1 MPTIL
6 HLIPTLEGG
15 GSEHQLAML
24 ATEQARRGWNVHL
37 GLRRGGVHEERV
49 RGGNVVVH
57 PLGDLRGIHPLLL
70 ARVNT
75 LVRHIKP
82 DVLQS
87 WIPQMDVVGG
97 LAALFNS
104 VPWVL
109 SERASQEAYEGM
121 GAIVWARRHLARRAK
136 AVVANSGYGAQYWDG
151 TLTSDVAVTTIAN
164 AVDAAAIRGAAPI
177 PCKAPGDDRP
187 TLLFAGRLT
196 HQKAP
201 EVLIQAMKHLSQ
213 RSSLRALLIGDGPMR
228 QELSAS
234 IAAQGL
240 ENSVSILPYQAG
252 WWGMLKTAAALVSP
266 SRFEG
271 QPNVV
276 LEAMAAGCPLVVSDI
291 PTHRAI
297 LDESTAL
304 IVPKDDPA
312 ALADAI
318 VSLLS
323 DRETARRRAER
334 ASQRVAGLTV
344 QAAADAYERVYQRIR
359 TKETR

>member
-1 MPTIL
+1 
-6 HLIPTLEGG
+6 
-15 GSEHQLAML
+15 ML
-24 ATEQARRGWNVHL
+24 AIEQAKRGWNVHL

-75 LVRHIKP
+75 LVRRIKP

-87 WIPQMDVVGG
+87 WLPQMDLVGG

-121 GAIVWARRHLARRAK
+121 GAIVWARRHLARQAK
-136 AVVANSGYGAQYWDG
+136 AVVANSAYGARYWVRM
-151 TLTSDVAVTTIAN
+151 LASDAAVTTIAN
-164 AVDAAAIRGAAPI
+164 AVDVAAICRAAPI
-177 PCKAPGDDRP
+177 PCQAPGDDRP
-187 TLLFAGRLT
+187 TLLFAGRLA

-201 EVLIQAMKHLSQ
+201 EIFMQALNYLLQ
-213 RSSLRALLIGDGPMR
+213 RRDLRALLIGDGPMR

-234 IAAQGL
+234 IAAQRL
-240 ENSVSILPYQAG
+240 ANSVSILPYQAG
-252 WWGMLKTAAALVSP
+252 WWGMLKTASALVSP

-304 IVPKDDPA
+304 LVPKDDPA

-318 VSLLS
+318 ASLLS
-323 DRETARRRAER
+323 DPGIARRRAER
-334 ASQRVAGLTV
+334 ASQRVAGFTV
-344 QAAADAYERVYQRIR
+344 QAAADAYERVYERIR
-359 TKETR
+359 NGETR